1 MKKTFVSNGD
11 AKGYVGVVC
20 SGSKQKNNN
29 GEWRR
34 RLWILNSKILPT
46 GNVRLAAFCPPRSS
60 CPGTQVVHA
69 HRLVGVLI
77 GTSFLFYGHLFLWL
91 TNLSDPQT
99 TGPHTSNPNQVGD
112 TLCISIAFTTLFG
125 GYLRFAGTLFLK
137 NSAGIP
143 FFFKRRVKSNKGVN
157 LSSIPQY
164 GEGFKSWPLHG
175 Y

>member
-60 CPGTQVVHA
+60 CPGTQVLHA

-99 TGPHTSNPNQVGD
+99 TGPHTSNPNQVGG
-112 TLCISIAFTTLFG
+112 TYAFPLLPPPYLAATYDNNWTMARTKQSARKSTG
-125 GYLRFAGTLFLK
+125 GKAPHIHLT
-137 NSAGIP
+137 
-143 FFFKRRVKSNKGVN
+143 
-157 LSSIPQY
+157 
-164 GEGFKSWPLHG
+164 
-175 Y
+175 

>member
-1 MKKTFVSNGD
+1 MKKTFVSDGD

-34 RLWILNSKILPT
+34 RLRNLNSKILPT
-46 GNVRLAAFCPPRSS
+46 ENVRLAAFCPPRSS
-60 CPGTQVVHA
+60 CPGTQVLHA

-112 TLCISIAFTTLFG
+112 TLCISIASTALFG
-125 GYLRFAGTLFLK
+125 SYLRFVGTLFLK
-137 NSAGIP
+137 DFAGIP
-143 FFFKRRVKSNKGVN
+143 IFLQK
-157 LSSIPQY
+157 
-164 GEGFKSWPLHG
+164 EGKI
-175 Y
+175 